1 MFVVNLLSCQKES
14 AKVQKNTII
23 SSVLAD
29 ISEFIFC
36 FSSLR
41 CIGLLFGKIKTAI
54 YFSKTPFRSDKTLF
68 YFAETAFCFTF
79 ILMLIF

>member
-36 FSSLR
+36 FSVSVARKYRPRKLKR
-41 CIGLLFGKIKTAI
+41 RFVFFK
-54 YFSKTPFRSDKTLF
+54 RR
-68 YFAETAFCFTF
+68 FATTKRRF
-79 ILMLIF
+79 ILLKRRFVFFLF